1 MREALSGPPPAGSS
15 RASVLAAALA
25 RVVAYAAIYIT
36 LQWLSD
42 LRAPGGMPIT
52 AWSPGLGV
60 LFAAMARGDGA
71 APFAL
76 FAGAFLTETWL
87 SDIEIDWV
95 TTLLVAAFIAS
106 VYASVAWLARAM
118 GLDQR
123 MERVHDVALLLS
135 AALGGALLAGLF
147 ITALLTGA
155 GFLPMGQEARVTV
168 PLLVGDMIGVAVITP
183 LVLRAARP
191 DARAQFADAS
201 FIAGVTAA
209 ALFAAFVI
217 WVMLAEP
224 LQYST
229 ELFYVLFL
237 PIVFVALRN
246 GLDGVCLTLAATQ
259 VTLVAGL
266 DHFGYGADAYA
277 QYQTLMGVLT
287 ATGLLAGA
295 VSSER
300 DAASRDARAARQSL
314 KEKESEAARAD
325 RFQSVT
331 GLASALAHEINQ
343 PMTAA
348 RAFARTAQALSQQDP
363 PDLARVRD
371 YVGRSVEQI
380 DAAAEILKGMREF
393 IRRGDSGRSLV
404 RPADI
409 LGDALLL
416 VRPLAAQKRV
426 RLVSEP
432 EPTDDIR
439 CDRVQIQQVLVN
451 LVSNAIDA
459 IAGAPR
465 ANDGVV
471 AISIR
476 QTGEDRVEFSVRDT
490 GPGVDAEFAAKVFEP
505 LATTKPSGLG
515 LGLAISSDIVAAH
528 GGRIWLE
535 SAKPGRT
542 EFRFWLPSATAG
554 GGDSSE
560 GDESGQP

>member
-1 MREALSGPPPAGSS
+1 MQASAERPVNAKSMPRRAAG
-15 RASVLAAALA
+15 AAARFLGY
-25 RVVAYAAIYIT
+25 VAVYIT
-36 LQWLSD
+36 LEWLSD

-60 LFAAMARGDGA
+60 LFAAMARGDPA

-76 FAGAFLTETWL
+76 FVGAFLTETWL
-87 SDIEIDWV
+87 SEAPMDWT

-106 VYASVAWLARAM
+106 VYAFVAWLARAM

-123 MERVHDVALLLS
+123 MERVPDVALLLS
-135 AALGGALLAGLF
+135 AALGGALLAGVF
-147 ITALLTGA
+147 ITMVLTGV
-155 GFLPMGQEARVTV
+155 GFLPTGQEARVTM

-191 DARAQFADAS
+191 QARAQMLNPSFAVGVAAS
-201 FIAGVTAA
+201 SLVAGV
-209 ALFAAFVI
+209 LI
-217 WVMLAEP
+217 WLLLLDP

-229 ELFYVLFL
+229 DLFYVLFL

-246 GLDGVCLTLAATQ
+246 GLDGVCLTLAVTQ

-266 DHFGYGADAYA
+266 DHFGYGSEAYA

-300 DAASRDARAARQSL
+300 NAASRDARAARELL
-314 KEKESEAARAD
+314 KEKELEAARAD

-348 RAFARTAQALSQQDP
+348 RAFARTAQVLSEQDP
-363 PDLARVRD
+363 PDLARMRD
-371 YVGRSVEQI
+371 YIGRTVVQI
-380 DAAAEILKGMREF
+380 DGAAEILKGMREF
-393 IRRGDSGRSLV
+393 IRRGDAGYSIV
-404 RPADI
+404 RPAEI
-409 LGDALLL
+409 LADALLL
-416 VRPLAAQKRV
+416 VRPLAAQNRI
-426 RLVSEP
+426 RLASET
-432 EPTDDIR
+432 EVTEEIR

-451 LVSNAIDA
+451 LIKNAIDA
-459 IAGAPR
+459 IAGEGR
-465 ANDGVV
+465 DDGLV

-476 QTGEDRVEFSVRDT
+476 QAPENRVEFSVRDN
-490 GPGVDAEFAAKVFEP
+490 GPGVGPEFVAKVFEP

-535 SAKPGRT
+535 SAKPGTT
-542 EFRFWLPSATAG
+542 EFRFWLPVASAGAADEVEDG
-554 GGDSSE
+554 
-560 GDESGQP
+560 ESGQP